1 MPPRLPQTESTYAL
15 AQQAIA
21 AGDAPEAIR
30 LIRQAVDETGEGREL
45 FPAFIDRARRFLAE
59 RGVADAAVSAEEQR
73 IASLSGPGGDDALD
87 MTRQRAVLDGLAA
100 RAEQAC
106 LAADRR
112 AAAELTEQLRS
123 AWMTMH
129 DRFCD
134 VVCGLF
140 TLAARELSE
149 ETVGDMW
156 DAAIGDMYPTR
167 DQYAEARRPWAESVE
182 LLLADAALSLRGHL
196 SGPGRTGEVSLTEEE
211 DRWVLRFDPC
221 GSGGRTLRA
230 DANADAVARV
240 GPPFGFGVTTREH
253 DWAWRT
259 KGVCLYC
266 AHCCQ
271 LQERA
276 PIARLGY
283 PVRVVNP
290 PVWGT
295 DEPRDYC
302 TWSVYKDP
310 GLVPDEAYRRV
321 GAAKPRRVGAAKPR
335 AGETSGASRTSGVG
349 DVTAIEAVELVP
361 AYEVVTERLRHAIHI
376 GTYLPG
382 DKLPPERTLA
392 QQLGVSRMTVREA
405 IRVLRAEGYVSS
417 RRGSAGGITVL
428 DQGGDVTRLR
438 QVLVSRMDELDDN
451 FDFRVAVEGTAARLA
466 AQRRTKRDLARLR
479 EAYAELEQG
488 RETARFRAADNV
500 FHLAIADAAKNRPMR
515 QAIEDVRAMTWVPLD
530 QAIDQV
536 FTSAHQHHA
545 QILQA
550 IADKDPDAAERAVIA
565 HIRLA
570 QRNLHRVV
578 E

>member
-15 AQQAIA
+15 AQRAIE
-21 AGDAPEAIR
+21 AGDAPEAVR
-30 LIRQAVDETGEGREL
+30 RIRQALVEAAEGREL
-45 FPAFIDRARRFLAE
+45 FPLFIERGRRFLAD
-59 RGVADAAVSAEEQR
+59 RGVPPAVVSAEEQR
-73 IASLSGPGGDDALD
+73 IVWLTGVASDDALD
-87 MTRQRAVLDGLAA
+87 MGRQWAAVAELAA

-106 LAADRR
+106 LAGDGQ
-112 AAAELTEQLRS
+112 AASGLTERVRS
-123 AWMTMH
+123 AWMAVH

-140 TLAARELSE
+140 TLAARELGEQS
-149 ETVGDMW
+149 VGDMW
-156 DAAIGDMYPTR
+156 DDAIGEMYPSREAYDT
-167 DQYAEARRPWAESVE
+167 ARRPWPESVE
-182 LLLADAALSLRGHL
+182 LLLADAAVSLRGHL
-196 SGPGRTGEVSLTEEE
+196 SGPGRTGEVSLREEE
-211 DRWVLRFDPC
+211 DRWVFRFDPC

-230 DANADAVARV
+230 DANADAIARV
-240 GPPFGFGVTTREH
+240 GPPFGFGVTTQEH

-276 PIARLGY
+276 SIARLGY
-283 PVRVVNP
+283 PVRVVEP

-295 DEPRDYC
+295 AGPRDHC

-310 GLVPDEAYRRV
+310 QLVPGEAYRRV
-321 GAAKPRRVGAAKPR
+321 GAVKPGGSGAAGIT
-335 AGETSGASRTSGVG
+335 AGGAGG
-349 DVTAIEAVELVP
+349 TAVIGAVDLVP
-361 AYEVVTERLRHAIHI
+361 AHEVVTGRLRHAIHL

-405 IRVLRAEGYVSS
+405 IRVLRTEGYVSS

-428 DQGGDVTRLR
+428 GQGDDVKRLLR
-438 QVLVSRMDELDDN
+438 VLLGRMAELDDN
-451 FDFRVAVEGTAARLA
+451 FGFRVAVEGAAARLA
-466 AQRRTKRDLARLR
+466 AQRRTESDLARLR
-479 EAYAELEQG
+479 RAFAELEQG
-488 RETARFRAADNV
+488 RDSARFGAADNV
-500 FHLAIADAAKNRPMR
+500 FHLAIADAARNRFMR

-530 QAIDQV
+530 QAVYPV
-536 FTSAHQHHA
+536 FPSAHEHHA
-545 QILQA
+545 QILRA
-550 IADKDPDAAERAVIA
+550 IEDSDPDAAERAVVA

-570 QRNLHRVV
+570 QRDLHRVI

>member
-1 MPPRLPQTESTYAL
+1 MPPSLPQTESTYAL
-15 AQQAIA
+15 AQRAIA
-21 AGDAPEAIR
+21 AGDAPGAVRRLRQLLDEA
-30 LIRQAVDETGEGREL
+30 AEGREL
-45 FPAFIDRARRFLAE
+45 FPLFIRRGRRFLTD
-59 RGVADAAVSAEEQR
+59 RGVSPAAVSAEEHR
-73 IASLSGPGGDDALD
+73 ILSLTGATAADALD
-87 MTRQRAVLDGLAA
+87 MDRQWPPVAELAA

-106 LAADRR
+106 LAGDGQ
-112 AAAELTEQLRS
+112 AASRLVDDVRS
-123 AWMTMH
+123 AWMAVH

-134 VVCGLF
+134 VSCGLF
-140 TLAARELSE
+140 SLAAGHLGEHV
-149 ETVGDMW
+149 VGDMW
-156 DAAIGDMYPTR
+156 DDAIGDMYPSR
-167 DQYAEARRPWAESVE
+167 DAYDTARRPWPESVE
-182 LLLADAALSLRGHL
+182 LLLADAAVSLRGHL
-196 SGPGRTGEVSLTEEE
+196 SGPGRTGEVSLREEE
-211 DRWVLRFDPC
+211 DRWVFRFDPC

-240 GPPFGFGVTTREH
+240 GPPFGFGVTTQEH

-276 PIARLGY
+276 SIARLGY
-283 PVRVVNP
+283 PVRVVEP

-295 DEPRDYC
+295 TEPREHC

-310 GLVPDEAYRRV
+310 QLVPAEAYRRV
-321 GAAKPRRVGAAKPR
+321 GASKPR
-335 AGETSGASRTSGVG
+335 AGAMA
-349 DVTAIEAVELVP
+349 AIEAVDLVP
-361 AYEVVTERLRHAIHI
+361 AHEVVTERLRHAIHI

-405 IRVLRAEGYVSS
+405 VRALRAEGYVSS

-428 DQGGDVTRLR
+428 DQGGDDVKRLR
-438 QVLVSRMDELDDN
+438 QVLLGRMGELDDN
-451 FDFRVAVEGTAARLA
+451 FEFRIAVEGAAARLA

-479 EAYAELEQG
+479 EAYLELEQG

-500 FHLAIADAAKNRPMR
+500 FHLAIADAARNRLMR
-515 QAIEDVRAMTWVPLD
+515 RAIENVRAMTWVPLD
-530 QAIDQV
+530 QVISNV
-536 FTSAHQHHA
+536 FTSAHEHHG

-550 IADKDPDAAERAVIA
+550 IEDKDPEAAERAVVA
-565 HIRLA
+565 HIQLA
-570 QRNLHRVV
+570 QRDLHRVV

>member
-21 AGDAPEAIR
+21 AGDATEAIR
-30 LIRQAVDETGEGREL
+30 LIRQALDETAEGREL
-45 FPAFIDRARRFLAE
+45 FPMFIDRARRFLAE
-59 RGVADAAVSAEEQR
+59 RGVADAARSAEEQR
-73 IASLSGPGGDDALD
+73 IVSLSGPGGDDALD
-87 MTRQRAVLDGLAA
+87 MARQWAAVAELAA

-106 LAADRR
+106 LAEDRQ
-112 AAAELTEQLRS
+112 AASELTGQLRS

-140 TLAARELSE
+140 TLAARELGE
-149 ETVGDMW
+149 ATVGGMW
-156 DAAIGDMYPTR
+156 DDAIGDMYPTR
-167 DQYAEARRPWAESVE
+167 DRYAQARRPWPESVE
-182 LLLADAALSLRGHL
+182 LLLADAAASLRGHL

-230 DANADAVARV
+230 DANANAVARV
-240 GPPFGFGVTTREH
+240 GPPFGFGVTTQEH

-295 DEPRDYC
+295 GEPRDYC

-310 GLVPDEAYRRV
+310 RLVPDEAYRRV
-321 GAAKPRRVGAAKPR
+321 GAARPR
-335 AGETSGASRTSGVG
+335 ASEASGASRTSGVG

-361 AYEVVTERLRHAIHI
+361 AHEVVTERLRHAIHI

-428 DQGGDVTRLR
+428 DQDDDVTRLR

-451 FDFRVAVEGTAARLA
+451 FDFRVAVEGAAARLA
-466 AQRRTKRDLARLR
+466 AQRRTKHDLARLR

-500 FHLAIADAAKNRPMR
+500 FHLAIADAAKNRLMR
-515 QAIEDVRAMTWVPLD
+515 QAIEDVCAMTWVPLD
-530 QAIDQV
+530 QVICQV
-536 FTSAHQHHA
+536 FTSANEHHA

-550 IADKDPDAAERAVIA
+550 IEDKDPDAAERAVIA

-570 QRNLHRVV
+570 QRDLHRVA